1 MRWIEIEVGGV
12 VGRERIPLES
22 ANDCERRTLELTSVL
37 AGEDGATRQHKP
49 RACLVDQIAGGKC
62 CQTFKQS

>member
-1 MRWIEIEVGGV
+1 VRWIEIEVGGV

-22 ANDCERRTLELTSVL
+22 ANKCERRTLELTSVL

-49 RACLVDQIAGGKC
+49 RA
-62 CQTFKQS
+62 